1 MKGLRV
7 YATLS
12 RFSGMTYGSKIV
24 LIGGFGALL
33 PIAVLCGLAY
43 NDLRAEGARI
53 DPALVGLFVLLLVS
67 FAGTVAGLRFLV
79 RPMEITAAAMR
90 GYGESRA
97 MPDLPTHFLDDVGVL
112 MADTQMT
119 ITHLDGALQHL
130 ERFDPV
136 TGVLNRTGLAA
147 HLRGQPSEGYFLLVI
162 RFCNGSVAKTDCEA
176 GHYDQVH
183 RVLVKRMALQFGT
196 NLRARVG
203 ELDYIIVMPKT
214 TEPREAGVFRLR
226 ASLDVMSAEVGFGVN
241 RVCPELTAGV
251 APLEADVM
259 ASSDTALATAR
270 TASLSSPIAV
280 QSAQEQDK
288 LGSDFVLEKE
298 LRFAISNDEL
308 VLHFQPVMDTQQQR
322 AIGAEALLRW
332 NSPNRGLVPPVNS
345 SLWQR
350 RLV

>member
-1 MKGLRV
+1 
-7 YATLS
+7 
-12 RFSGMTYGSKIV
+12 
-24 LIGGFGALL
+24 
-33 PIAVLCGLAY
+33 
-43 NDLRAEGARI
+43 
-53 DPALVGLFVLLLVS
+53 
-67 FAGTVAGLRFLV
+67 
-79 RPMEITAAAMR
+79 MR

-112 MADTQMT
+112 MPDTQMT
-119 ITHLDGALQHL
+119 ITQLDGALQHL

-136 TGVLNRTGLAA
+136 PGVLNRTGLAA

-203 ELDYIIVMPKT
+203 EMDYIIVMPKT

-226 ASLDVMSAEVGFGVN
+226 ASLDVMSADVGFCVN

-251 APLEADVM
+251 APPEADVM
-259 ASSDTALATAR
+259 ASIDTALATAR
-270 TASLSSPIAV
+270 IASLSSPIAV
-280 QSAQEQDK
+280 HSAQEQDK
-288 LGSDFVLEKE
+288 LGSDSVLEKE

-332 NSPNRGLVPPVNS
+332 NGPNRGLVPPVNS

>member
-33 PIAVLCGLAY
+33 PIAVLCGLAH
-43 NDLRAEGARI
+43 NDLWAEGART

-67 FAGTVAGLRFLV
+67 FAGKVTGLRFLV
-79 RPMEITAAAMR
+79 RPMEMTGAAMR

-119 ITHLDGALQHL
+119 ITQLDGALQHL

-136 TGVLNRTGLAA
+136 TGILSRTGLAA
-147 HLRGQPSEGYFLLVI
+147 HLRGQPSEGCFLLAI
-162 RFCNGSVAKTDCEA
+162 CFCNGSVAKTDCEA

-226 ASLDVMSAEVGFGVN
+226 ASLDVMSAEVGFGVS

-251 APLEADVM
+251 AAPEADVM
-259 ASSDTALATAR
+259 ASIDTALATAH

-280 QSAQEQDK
+280 HSAQEQDK

-298 LRFAISNDEL
+298 LCFAISNDEL